1 MLACP
6 TCSKRLYR
14 TATPHGGVYAC
25 RACGGRAISVGVL
38 RKKAK
43 PDFFRRLRNSST
55 RPGGEGGR
63 PCPLCL
69 RPMPPVDFGE
79 GDRQVE
85 LDACHSCQIIW
96 FDPGE
101 QLLATSASP
110 QRYPE
115 PPQPPPRQPGRQRR
129 AEPAGPGDDR
139 AGFALGGPDHAWQ
152 LLPAILGLPI
162 EYGPNR
168 LRDHPLVT
176 WGLAAVMCVLFVS
189 LFAAGQS
196 TFDQV
201 IYKWGLIPDRWARRS
216 GLTVM
221 TSFFLHAGWWHLIGN
236 TYFLLIFGD
245 NVEDHLGRLGYVLLL
260 VGAHVGGMWLHAAIT
275 SNSGVP
281 CIGASAGISGVI
293 AYYAIVFPR
302 AKIGVF
308 LWVLTL
314 FRILRMPALV
324 ALLLYAGLQVVGMYL
339 ARGDGGGGTAYLAH
353 IGGLLVGAGVG
364 AVALIRRDTGKI

>member
-14 TATPHGGVYAC
+14 TATPHGEVYAC

-43 PDFFRRLRNSST
+43 PDFFRRLRHSST
-55 RPGGEGGR
+55 RPVGEGGR

-69 RPMPPVDFGE
+69 RPMPPVDFGQ

-85 LDACHSCQIIW
+85 LDLCHACQIIW

-101 QLLATSASP
+101 LLMATSAP
-110 QRYPE
+110 LRRYPE
-115 PPQPPPRQPGRQRR
+115 PPQPPQPPGRRR
-129 AEPAGPGDDR
+129 GEPAGPGDDR

-168 LRDHPLVT
+168 LRDNPVIT
-176 WGLAAVMCVLFVS
+176 WSLAVVMCVLFVG
-189 LFAAGQS
+189 LIAAGES
-196 TFDQV
+196 RFARV
-201 IYKWGLIPDRWARRS
+201 IHNWGLIPDYWARHS
-216 GLTVM
+216 GLTVV

-260 VGAHVGGMWLHAAIT
+260 AGAHVGGMWLHAAVT
-275 SNSGVP
+275 KHSGIP
-281 CIGASAGISGVI
+281 CVGASAGISGVI
-293 AYYAIVFPR
+293 AYYAVVFPR
-302 AKIGVF
+302 AKIGIF
-308 LWVLTL
+308 LWVFTL

-339 ARGDGGGGTAYLAH
+339 ARDGDGSGTAYLAH

-364 AVALIRRDTGKI
+364 AVALIRRNAGKI